1 MIIIQCTQ
9 DNNWKVAYLNTLKLF
24 TLKRWLL
31 RYFVL
36 ILLGLLVLG
45 VTHQNERDLFAFI
58 FQIEDTQICH
68 LIKLITQIK
77 AHVLVVN
84 VTY

>member
-24 TLKRWLL
+24 ALKRWLL

-58 FQIEDTQICH
+58 FQIEDT
-68 LIKLITQIK
+68 
-77 AHVLVVN
+77 
-84 VTY
+84 